1 MGRLRGVGSRQDNT
15 TGVGKSEVEIIVLS
29 QGSTQPILEGLK
41 QEQLKWQ
48 RVLVVMMAK
57 ILQLLP
63 SKFASATRNL

>member
-41 QEQLKWQ
+41 QE
-48 RVLVVMMAK
+48 
-57 ILQLLP
+57 
-63 SKFASATRNL
+63 